1 MARKPNFSSLEIE
14 TLIEEFQNHKEV
26 LNSSF
31 NNTSTNAS
39 KQRAWASVA
48 SKVSSVSGVTRTA
61 DDVKKKWRNVS
72 SDSKKKLSHARKE
85 ATKTGGGSSSAVE
98 LSATELRVLETM
110 GQTATEGIPGGID
123 TAGPS
128 SSNTN
133 LQETFITD
141 SDQQESVTDATSKTT
156 RKRKRSSGNE
166 EAHDLVEI
174 ERERLEVEKKRL
186 ELEERRLYLEQ
197 RRYDLEVERHSRG
210 FMVCDS
216 QKVLKY
222 YIVPAGFTDFMS

>member
-48 SKVSSVSGVTRTA
+48 SKVSSVSGVMRTA
-61 DDVKKKWRNVS
+61 EDVKKKWRNVS
-72 SDSKKKLSHARKE
+72 SDSKKRLSYARKE
-85 ATKTGGGSSSAVE
+85 ATKTGGGPSSAVE
-98 LSATELRVLETM
+98 LSATDVRVLETM

-128 SSNTN
+128 SSNTS
-133 LQETFITD
+133 LQETFVAD
-141 SDQQESVTDATSKTT
+141 
-156 RKRKRSSGNE
+156 R
-166 EAHDLVEI
+166 
-174 ERERLEVEKKRL
+174 
-186 ELEERRLYLEQ
+186 
-197 RRYDLEVERHSRG
+197 
-210 FMVCDS
+210 
-216 QKVLKY
+216 
-222 YIVPAGFTDFMS
+222 